1 MVCFSLNNNNM
12 IEDLLEFIEH
22 ELDELEVHEFRK
34 EVIDELGAERWE
46 RILLKMLDTIN
57 GGGL

>member
-1 MVCFSLNNNNM
+1 M

-34 EVIDELGAERWE
+34 EVIDELGAERWQ